1 MHHGHATPQVQPPPA
16 TLLLLLAFLA
26 VFLLQEHPSQSP
38 QKQKQHQ
45 QPEEAELPQQ
55 YKLRQRIR
63 WKWWQSNQ
71 LWNEKFAVY
80 QRTEPFTVE
89 LSQMVRGHAQE
100 RAAELSRY
108 AAQPFLLPPLKA
120 QRRRENDDNSS
131 AAT

>member
-16 TLLLLLAFLA
+16 TLLLLLALLT
-26 VFLLQEHPSQSP
+26 VLLLQEHPSQSTE
-38 QKQKQHQ
+38 KQTHQ

-80 QRTEPFTVE
+80 QRTEPFTME
-89 LSQMVRGHAQE
+89 LSRVVNGHAQE
-100 RAAELSRY
+100 RVALMSRNT
-108 AAQPFLLPPLKA
+108 APMLLLPPLKS
-120 QRRRENDDNSS
+120 QRHRDTDDNAS